1 MFSRAC
7 QLRRWSRAEYHNMA
21 AKRIFPPDARL
32 QLIFGNIIEM
42 SPQKSYHATA
52 VTLAEEGLRSLL
64 TKKYFIRVQLPLA
77 LNSDSEP
84 EPDIAVVA
92 GKPRDY
98 RDKHPET
105 AVLIVEVSDATLP
118 LDRSH
123 KKKLY
128 ASAKIPEYWILNL
141 KNQSLE
147 VYRQPVKKKYEFQ
160 EVFFAEDKISPLFCP
175 EGSVVVADMLP

>member
-52 VTLAEEGLRSLL
+52 IRLIEDSLRSIFL
-64 TKKYFIRVQLPLA
+64 KGYDIRVQLPLA

>member
-42 SPQKSYHATA
+42 SPQKSSHATA
-52 VTLAEEGLRSLL
+52 LTLAEDALRSIL
-64 TKKYFIRVQLPLA
+64 TKKYFIRIQLPLA

-84 EPDIAVVA
+84 EPDIAVVV
-92 GKPRDY
+92 GNPRDY

-105 AVLIVEVSDATLP
+105 AVLIMEVSDATLV
-118 LDRSH
+118 LDRRH

-128 ASAKIPEYWILNL
+128 AFAEIPEYWILNL
-141 KNQSLE
+141 RNRSLE
-147 VYRQPVKKKYEFQ
+147 VYRQPIKKNYEFQ
-160 EVFFAEDKISPLFCP
+160 KVMYAEDEISPLFCP
-175 EGSVVVADMLP
+175 EGAVIVADMLP